1 MGSMAHSKLGEPT
14 LIQDETAL
22 QFLLKHLE
30 TQKAIAVDTES
41 NSLHAYREQVCLIQ
55 ISIPGTDYLVDPLN
69 LDHLGALGNILSNPS
84 IVKVLHG
91 AEYDVLCL
99 GRDFKFR
106 LVNLFDTRVA
116 SRTLGWKKSGLGD
129 LLGQVFDVRI
139 DKRFQR
145 ANWGK
150 RPLSAEM
157 LDYARLDTHYLLP
170 LRDHLQKAL
179 TKRDLEA
186 QVLEM
191 CEWMSLVPPNENG
204 FDPEGFWR
212 ISHARELS
220 RRQAAILREL
230 YIMRDRLARDTDRP
244 PFKILSDAALM
255 TLTKQAPR
263 SETQLR
269 ASGGL
274 TKRQVERFSSA
285 ILPAIK
291 RGHQAPFPRKPRGN
305 HRDEEMVGRYEALR
319 EWRKGVARQRK
330 VESDIILP
338 RDVME
343 MIARKVPRDKQ
354 SLNAL
359 MQPLRWRFQHYGTE
373 ILATLREFDQRGK
386 R

>member
-1 MGSMAHSKLGEPT
+1 MGPMAHSELGEPT
-14 LIQDETAL
+14 LIQDEKAL
-22 QFLLKHLE
+22 QNLLFRLE
-30 TQKAIAVDTES
+30 AQKAIAVDTES

-55 ISIPGTDYLVDPLN
+55 ISIPGIDYLVDPLK
-69 LDHLGALGNILSNPS
+69 LEDLGALGDIFADAS

-99 GRDFKFR
+99 GRDFGFR
-106 LVNLFDTRVA
+106 LLNLFDTRVA

-129 LLGQVFDVRI
+129 LLGQVFDVHI

-150 RPLSAEM
+150 RPLSTEM

-170 LRDHLQKAL
+170 LRNHLQKAL
-179 TKRDLEA
+179 AKRDLEA

-191 CEWMSLVPPNENG
+191 CEWMSLIPPNENG

-230 YIMRDRLARDTDRP
+230 YMMRDRLARDTNRP
-244 PFKILSDAALM
+244 PFKILSDAALF
-255 TLTKQAPR
+255 TLAKQAPR
-263 SETQLR
+263 TESQLR
-269 ASGGL
+269 ASAGL
-274 TKRQVERFSSA
+274 TKRQIERFSNA

-291 RGHQAPFPRKPRGN
+291 RGQQAPFPRKPRGN

-338 RDVME
+338 RDMME
-343 MIARKVPRDKQ
+343 MIARKAPGDKQ
-354 SLNAL
+354 SLKVL
-359 MQPLRWRFQHYGTE
+359 MQPLVWRFQHYGAD
-373 ILATLREFDQRGK
+373 ILSILKQYEQRGK
-386 R
+386 